1 MEADELRLGKELGEL
16 ELGHVARPVLANL
29 THQLEQG
36 GHLKSSRFFKLFSTM
51 IAKFIFVNYFDHS
64 MLEVYIFGSP

>member
-16 ELGHVARPVLANL
+16 ELCHVARPVLANL

-36 GHLKSSRFFKLFSTM
+36 GHLKSSKFLKVFSTM
-51 IAKFIFVNYFDHS
+51 IAEFIFVLNLNHH
-64 MLEVYIFGSP
+64 

>member
-16 ELGHVARPVLANL
+16 QLGHVARPVLANL

-36 GHLKSSRFFKLFSTM
+36 GHLKSSNFFSFLNNDSKVHFCQLF
-51 IAKFIFVNYFDHS
+51 
-64 MLEVYIFGSP
+64 